1 MTMISRY
8 RKQSINHLT
17 INRRQHDESWCKSW
31 FNPVSNG
38 LLMISYLRWVS

>member
-17 INRRQHDESWCKSW
+17 INRRQHDESWCIPSQM
-31 FNPVSNG
+31 G
-38 LLMISYLRWVS
+38 Y